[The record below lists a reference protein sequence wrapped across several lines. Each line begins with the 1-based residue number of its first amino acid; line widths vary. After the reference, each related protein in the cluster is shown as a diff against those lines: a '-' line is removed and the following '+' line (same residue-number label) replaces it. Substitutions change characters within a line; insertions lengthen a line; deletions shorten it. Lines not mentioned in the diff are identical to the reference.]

1 MHSLQ
6 SWLQQHLQAAD
17 QKASEEKE
25 EPKQNTEESSD
36 ASKDAADTEKA
47 DQDTADSGEL
57 KGSGET
63 LVVGVQP
70 CSFCYPVIY
79 ASEKGYFKDAGLDVE
94 YIVFDNGSSMN
105 EGLAA
110 QQLDIGVNGLATIY
124 TVCGGVCDLIAESEA
139 AGTGAIYARPDSDIA
154 KASEIDGM
162 KGSKRDTG
170 RCNLSWSYQ
179 YADTAAGLCV
189 YEQIPG

>member
-1 MHSLQ
+1 MKRKHGKMTGIAL
-6 SWLQQHLQAAD
+6 AAIMAAAALAGCGSKKLRKRRKS
-17 QKASEEKE
+17 Q
-25 EPKQNTEESSD
+25 KQNTEESSD

-94 YIVFDNGSSMN
+94 YIVFDKRFIHERGPGS
-105 EGLAA
+105 
-110 QQLDIGVNGLATIY
+110 
-124 TVCGGVCDLIAESEA
+124 
-139 AGTGAIYARPDSDIA
+139 
-154 KASEIDGM
+154 
-162 KGSKRDTG
+162 
-170 RCNLSWSYQ
+170 
-179 YADTAAGLCV
+179 TAAG
-189 YEQIPG
+189 YRSQRPGNDLYGLRRRL